1 MLRTAA
7 RRAAE
12 RRALVLRTALPERGA
27 FVVRAVLRLV
37 VIFAI
42 CFRRVEPAS
51 EGNKMEQECTIVSY
65 YPAVHFQAHPATFFE
80 QTEITPLRLK

>member
-51 EGNKMEQECTIVSY
+51 EGNNGTG
-65 YPAVHFQAHPATFFE
+65 VHDRILLYGRPFSSPSGHFF
-80 QTEITPLRLK
+80 